1 MKGDYPVTIT
11 LVDEY
16 GASASYIFKVKV
28 FDSLQIIA
36 SPPPAKSETSSARS
50 IDPGALPAISS
61 QP

>member
-36 SPPPAKSETSSARS
+36 SPPPTKSETNSERS